1 MSDLQTL
8 NDVIGEVGSM
18 KDQNYSLIPSILN
31 DEETIQSL
39 KRVRDFLETSKIPE

>member
-8 NDVIGEVGSM
+8 NNLIEEVGSM

-31 DEETIQSL
+31 DEETIKSL
-39 KRVRDFLETSKIPE
+39 KRVRDFLVTSKLPE